1 MRTCA
6 NGVLTAQ
13 TPTWLHAT
21 VKERLQPNKTNHAPG
36 IIRFLQ
42 HLPADMDEHAL
53 FSAIEDILI
62 SSDELART
70 RRVIEDP
77 EGAAASDCTLA

>member
-1 MRTCA
+1 
-6 NGVLTAQ
+6 
-13 TPTWLHAT
+13 
-21 VKERLQPNKTNHAPG
+21 
-36 IIRFLQ
+36 
-42 HLPADMDEHAL
+42 MDEHAL

-70 RRVIEDP
+70 RRMIEDP